1 MMGISPPLRLWPA
14 SLLFEM
20 AALPLLCWWGRGSGF
35 AVETGGMDCGNRSET
50 VHGGIHAAPEVAVSE
65 GPHVS
70 SLSRKYTLALLW
82 ITYAAHYLCRV
93 NLAAAQKDLAAE
105 RGLGKQQLGVLLSLL
120 KVCYCSGQFIN
131 GHLAD
136 RLSPRRLIVLGLT
149 VSGLLNLLFAHQERF
164 LWFAVLWAANGYF
177 QAFGWTSVVRIT
189 ANWFPPRLRE
199 TASGIL
205 GTSYVLGSGLSWL
218 LSGRVTQ
225 AYGWRYAFWCPA
237 WICFTVAG
245 VVLFCLRD
253 RPVNER
259 RETQTP
265 DSRGP
270 LSCPP
275 ESDTILSGR
284 RLALAALAFAQT
296 CLLFGYHGLLDWTPH
311 YLAEVGRVT
320 AGAAANRAFLLPLG
334 GALGCLGLALIT
346 RRYPGK
352 LGLYRT
358 IVAPL
363 LILAVL
369 VVAFPSLPHRAPA
382 AVPGGLL
389 ILGAVSSPPA
399 SVMACALPADLCGA
413 EAAGRA
419 AGLVDASGYVGSAL
433 SGWLSGQVMDRLG
446 ASRGSDAAWAF
457 VWRMWAAGILVSACL
472 VALIAR
478 YLDGGKKTVAVCDR
492 TGGGE

>member
-1 MMGISPPLRLWPA
+1 MDFENRTDAAHDSAQAGDGAPLQPNDDA
-14 SLLFEM
+14 
-20 AALPLLCWWGRGSGF
+20 
-35 AVETGGMDCGNRSET
+35 TT
-50 VHGGIHAAPEVAVSE
+50 
-65 GPHVS
+65 
-70 SLSRKYTLALLW
+70 SLSRKITLALLW
-82 ITYAAHYLCRV
+82 ITYATHYLCRV

-149 VSGLLNLLFAHQERF
+149 ASGLLNLLFAHQERF

-218 LSGRVTQ
+218 LSGRLTQ

-245 VVLFCLRD
+245 VVWCCVRD
-253 RPVNER
+253 RPGKPNGKAPA
-259 RETQTP
+259 P
-265 DSRGP
+265 DIPRVEDCEP
-270 LSCPP
+270 AT
-275 ESDTILSGR
+275 DTILSGK
-284 RLALAALAFAQT
+284 RLALGGLAFAQT

-320 AGAAANRAFLLPLG
+320 AGAAADRAFLLPLG
-334 GALGCLGLALIT
+334 GAIGCLGLALIS

-363 LILAVL
+363 LVLAAL
-369 VVAFPSLPHRAPA
+369 VVVFPSLPHRAPA

-433 SGWLSGQVMDRLG
+433 SRWLSGQVMDRLG
-446 ASRGSDAAWAF
+446 ASRG
-457 VWRMWAAGILVSACL
+457 
-472 VALIAR
+472 
-478 YLDGGKKTVAVCDR
+478 
-492 TGGGE
+492 